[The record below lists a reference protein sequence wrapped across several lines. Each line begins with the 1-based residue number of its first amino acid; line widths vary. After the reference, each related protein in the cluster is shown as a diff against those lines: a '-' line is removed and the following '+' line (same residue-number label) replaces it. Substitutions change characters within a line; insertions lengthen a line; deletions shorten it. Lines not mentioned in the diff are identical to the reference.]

1 VEGEQMFIAWDY
13 EGANVKY
20 LLCSFEGIYALDVIN
35 KLKYLLYRD
44 IPRELHVYDTSNY
57 FNTI

>member
-1 VEGEQMFIAWDY
+1 MFIAWDY

-57 FNTI
+57 FNTIWL

>member
-1 VEGEQMFIAWDY
+1 MFIAWDY